1 MAEAGNPKRSAAPL
15 EGRSTA
21 ELEELLNLPALER
34 FLADRLPAV
43 TTRLRVD
50 GQPMGGVSNVTVF
63 VTRGADERWVV
74 RRPPAGPLLPT
85 AHDVL
90 REYRFLSAL
99 RGTAVPV
106 AEPVLACEDASIM
119 GASFYLMKR
128 VDGVVVNIHVP
139 PEVDT
144 PLERRRMSEAAV
156 DALAALHAVDWTNL
170 GLPGK
175 PEGYLDRQL
184 KRWTGQLEMTP
195 TAERLRGLDDVTAWV
210 KANRPES
217 GPATI
222 VHGDWG
228 IHNMIFASTPP
239 TSLLAITDWEM
250 ATLGDPLADVGW
262 MLRDWGIVPEK
273 GIRNPAKDLT
283 AREGF
288 PPVEEM
294 VARYEEKSH
303 RSLSK
308 LKFYAVFSM
317 WKEVIITEGLYS
329 GYLAGQTADPR
340 VAAFEHE
347 TPETIDRILDLIVS
361 G

>member
-1 MAEAGNPKRSAAPL
+1 MAEAGNPKAAAPL
-15 EGRSTA
+15 KGRSTA

-34 FLADRLPAV
+34 FLAERLPGE
-43 TTRLRVD
+43 TTRLRID

-74 RRPPAGPLLPT
+74 RRPPAGRLLPT

-99 RGTAVPV
+99 RGTGVPV
-106 AEPVLACEDASIM
+106 AEPVLACEDTSIM
-119 GASFYLMKR
+119 GATFYLMKR

-144 PLERRRMSEAAV
+144 PQERRRMSEAAV
-156 DALAALHAVDWTNL
+156 DALTVLHAVDWTNL

-184 KRWTGQLEMTP
+184 KRWTSQLEATP
-195 TAERLRGLDDVTAWV
+195 TAKRLRGLDDVTTWV

-217 GPATI
+217 GPPTI

-228 IHNMIFASTPP
+228 IHNMIFASTSP

-250 ATLGDPLADVGW
+250 STLGDPLADVGW

-283 AREGF
+283 AQEGF
-288 PPVEEM
+288 LPVEEM

-303 RSLSK
+303 RSLSE
-308 LKFYAVFSM
+308 LKFYVVFSM

-340 VAAFEHE
+340 VVAFEHE
-347 TPETIDRILDLIVS
+347 TPETIDRILDLIGS